1 MPEPFRLFKKD
12 RYDGIDCYI
21 HIFIHSTSLLV
32 APRFYVSPSDCT
44 RARSAIVMVVTCESD
59 NGVFEAIGRG
69 KARDAETSE
78 DKSL

>member
-1 MPEPFRLFKKD
+1 
-12 RYDGIDCYI
+12 
-21 HIFIHSTSLLV
+21 
-32 APRFYVSPSDCT
+32 
-44 RARSAIVMVVTCESD
+44 MVVTCESD